1 MIFDQRDFDVRFEWG
16 PHGVAQLAPNSDA
29 VVIVDVLTFSTAVV
43 VAAAKGAATLQGCV
57 SGRELIGWGFPED
70 VVAAAQLNSDH
81 VAPRLRDGAFT
92 AAPVPR

>member
-1 MIFDQRDFDVRFEWG
+1 MICDQRDFDVRFEWG

-29 VVIVDVLTFSTAVV
+29 VVIADVLTFSTAVV
-43 VAAAKGAATLQGCV
+43 VAAAKGAATLQCCV
-57 SGRELIGWGFPED
+57 SGRELTDWGFPED

>member
-43 VAAAKGAATLQGCV
+43 VAAAKGAATWVHVSFVRFTALLRLGV
-57 SGRELIGWGFPED
+57 PRSRRSGGSRRHISGR
-70 VVAAAQLNSDH
+70 
-81 VAPRLRDGAFT
+81 
-92 AAPVPR
+92 